1 MQAENCLP
9 FAVFRESPAPPPE
22 LELVDGPAADPPSDE
37 VVVPAPF
44 VPRLATGGDA
54 TPPQPAARVARAT
67 SESARTAMSVVGRDR
82 IVLQRNPP
90 IVKRL

>member
-44 VPRLATGGDA
+44 VPRLATDGDA
-54 TPPQPAARVARAT
+54 TPPQPAARVATAT